1 MREGWFHMELLIMV
15 AVIVA
20 VIAVL
25 AAVVTRSRRGQS
37 SIGRESD
44 YTVDERRR
52 KDPGMEPPQF

>member
-1 MREGWFHMELLIMV
+1 MV

>member
-1 MREGWFHMELLIMV
+1 MDLLITV

-25 AAVVTRSRRGQS
+25 AAVVARSRRGQS

-44 YTVDERRR
+44 YTVHEKKR
-52 KDPGMEPPQF
+52 KEPGNLPPPGL